1 MGGSFSP
8 RSPTAVAL
16 RSLALAELGAAGSGG
31 AGGVAGPT
39 GRGARRVASPPRGLP
54 KRRSQSSGHSP
65 GSLRPLRD
73 VDDAGGGAAVRS
85 SPSTPPQGLSRFAR
99 RTVSA
104 PGAGVTPP
112 ALPGRRPVANGGL
125 PREGAASPSGAAQSA
140 PLRNGGDGL
149 GSGVAAALEGGLDP
163 VRRVLELEGGVGGG
177 VQAPRT
183 GSGRGPRRPEG
194 PLQAGRD
201 RVGHRQGV
209 AAFRVHRRQS
219 LGGEECGSPRLEVD
233 GAGRHLL
240 QLVRAAGGSPDG
252 VAALRAAA
260 LAAGPGRLK
269 QPLPEC
275 GHTILHEAVVLG
287 DERACT
293 AILGAGADPNIGHP
307 ARGPPLLH
315 AAAWG
320 EKGALRVLLEAG
332 ASTTEVDGAGFTAL
346 HYACMG
352 GHVACVQALLQAGAS
367 IRARTQAGQTPLQLV
382 DSPQVQRL
390 FGKDISGSSIP
401 ESPGAASFSKT
412 LQRKFERDYDLE
424 ERLIV
429 SSDASSSDAEG
440 GSGAG
445 SPIRAESPP
454 MLQTPRHLKAGYRQA
469 QRYRHAEVS
478 DEWEKRSV
486 GAAVADASNG
496 YSNGRQNWASQL
508 QGPNDARDTT
518 RSRNMFKNSQE
529 METGAIV
536 WTKGEFLGAGAYGRV
551 FAGLNQRTGELM
563 GVKEIPV
570 DMSDPRYPD
579 KITAMDKEISLYR
592 RLKHKYIIG
601 YIGSHVDYEREV
613 MFVFLEYAPGGSIAS
628 MLKRFGSFSDSL
640 VRHYTRQILVGLEHL
655 HRRKIIHRD
664 LKGANIL
671 ISKEGHVKLAD
682 FGASKV
688 FNERTLSDGFKSMYG
703 SIYWMAPEVMKHT
716 GYGRKADIWGVG
728 CVVLEMLTGTHPWPA
743 RENHF
748 AAMFEIVKC
757 VTGPPIP
764 EGISADAKS
773 FLDLCFQYDPDSRP
787 TALQLLQ
794 HPFVAKS
801 KHILKEEKEN
811 FDHMHSL

>member
-1 MGGSFSP
+1 MGASGGGGGP
-8 RSPTAVAL
+8 
-16 RSLALAELGAAGSGG
+16 AAGVGG
-31 AGGVAGPT
+31 DPL
-39 GRGARRVASPPRGLP
+39 RRVLDLGGPEEGRKSGTGPQKPDGPPP
-54 KRRSQSSGHSP
+54 
-65 GSLRPLRD
+65 
-73 VDDAGGGAAVRS
+73 
-85 SPSTPPQGLSRFAR
+85 PPQG
-99 RTVSA
+99 
-104 PGAGVTPP
+104 
-112 ALPGRRPVANGGL
+112 
-125 PREGAASPSGAAQSA
+125 ASP
-140 PLRNGGDGL
+140 RK
-149 GSGVAAALEGGLDP
+149 
-163 VRRVLELEGGVGGG
+163 
-177 VQAPRT
+177 
-183 GSGRGPRRPEG
+183 GP
-194 PLQAGRD
+194 
-201 RVGHRQGV
+201 
-209 AAFRVHRRQS
+209 AAFRLNRRQS
-219 LGGEECGSPRLEVD
+219 LGGGECGSPRAEVD

-240 QLVRAAGGSPDG
+240 QLVRAAGGSSDG

-287 DERACT
+287 NERACA
-293 AILGAGADPNIGHP
+293 AILGAGADPNVGHP
-307 ARGPPLLH
+307 ARGAPLLH

-332 ASTTEVDGAGFTAL
+332 ASTTEMDGAGFTAL

-352 GHVACVQALLQAGAS
+352 GHVACVQSLLQAGAS
-367 IRARTQAGQTPLQLV
+367 IRARTQSGQTPLQLV
-382 DSPQVQRL
+382 TSPQVQRL
-390 FGKDISGSSIP
+390 FGGDISGSSIP
-401 ESPGAASFSKT
+401 ESPGAAAFTKS
-412 LQRKFERDYDLE
+412 LQRRFERDYELE
-424 ERLIV
+424 ERL
-429 SSDASSSDAEG
+429 DASEASSEDLEEG
-440 GSGAG
+440 GGAG

-454 MLQTPRHLKAGYRQA
+454 MLQTPRHLKAGNREA
-469 QRYRHAEVS
+469 LRHRYADAP
-478 DEWEKRSV
+478 DEWDGSERSQGGAGGAIPRWNGGGSDVSEKRRV
-486 GAAVADASNG
+486 PTGK
-496 YSNGRQNWASQL
+496 
-508 QGPNDARDTT
+508 RDTP
-518 RSRNMFKNSQE
+518 RARNMFKNSQE

-579 KITAMDKEISLYR
+579 KIAAMDKEISLYR

-601 YIGSHVDYEREV
+601 YIGSHVDYDQEI

-628 MLKRFGSFSDSL
+628 MLNRFGSFSDSL

-655 HRRKIIHRD
+655 HSRKIIHRD

-764 EGISADAKS
+764 EDISEEAKS
-773 FLDLCFQYDPDSRP
+773 FLELCFRYDPDTRP
-787 TALQLLQ
+787 SAIQLLQ

-801 KHILKEEKEN
+801 EHALKEEKKN
-811 FDHMHSL
+811 LKHMHSL